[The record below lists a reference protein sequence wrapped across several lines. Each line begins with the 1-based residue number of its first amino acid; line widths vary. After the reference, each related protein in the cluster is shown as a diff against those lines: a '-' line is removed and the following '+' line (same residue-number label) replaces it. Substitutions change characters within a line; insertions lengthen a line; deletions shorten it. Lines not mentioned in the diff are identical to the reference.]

1 MSIVIQKERS
11 TSFIQMQTESQDY
24 SEIISFLQQIRNFQ
38 IPADTHSSPFS
49 ITLLDLRN
57 EALANPQ
64 LN

>member
-1 MSIVIQKERS
+1 MSIVIQKEK
-11 TSFIQMQTESQDY
+11 TQCFIQMQAESQDY
-24 SEIISFLQQIRNFQ
+24 SEIISFLQQIRNYQ
-38 IPADTHSSPFS
+38 IPSDTHSSPFS